1 MIQSREESNY
11 HRCGRTDKGVSAF
24 QQVITIDL
32 RSNLLEGPGVYSYEG
47 CRADERQRGDE
58 DSEINYCKILNA
70 NLPPYIQILAWA
82 PCKELDYSAR
92 FDCSA
97 RTYKYFFPRGDL
109 DLDLLNEAGRHLIGE
124 HDYRNFCKMDV
135 GNGVV
140 NYHRRIMEVSVERI
154 DATDSSYD
162 MCALVIKGKA
172 FLWHQIRCI
181 VAILF
186 RVASKKES
194 PEIVKQLLDIEEN
207 PRRPQYLMA
216 SEFPL
221 NLSHCE
227 YKPELSWHHD
237 TEAIMLKID
246 LIKKKEK

>member
-1 MIQSREESNY
+1 
-11 HRCGRTDKGVSAF
+11 
-24 QQVITIDL
+24 
-32 RSNLLEGPGVYSYEG
+32 
-47 CRADERQRGDE
+47 
-58 DSEINYCKILNA
+58 
-70 NLPPYIQILAWA
+70 
-82 PCKELDYSAR
+82 
-92 FDCSA
+92 
-97 RTYKYFFPRGDL
+97 
-109 DLDLLNEAGRHLIGE
+109 
-124 HDYRNFCKMDV
+124 MDV

-237 TEAIMLKID
+237 TEAIMLKMDNSHNSITFFASFCPITYLSNSETISLGDKEETTD
-246 LIKKKEK
+246 LFSKFFSLDIFFFGNEVMFDLFFIKLNFF